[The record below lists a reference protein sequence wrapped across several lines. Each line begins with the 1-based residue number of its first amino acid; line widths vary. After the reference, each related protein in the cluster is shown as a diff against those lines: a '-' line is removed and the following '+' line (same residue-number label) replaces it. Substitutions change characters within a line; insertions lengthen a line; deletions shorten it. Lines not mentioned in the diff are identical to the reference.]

1 MPKLSPWHCHPNA
14 DIILLILSFDASNA
28 DSVQQTQLKYQ
39 QYQQRQYQEYQQY
52 QQQQYQQYQQQYQQ
66 QQYQQY
72 QQQPQKQQQQPQK
85 QQQQPQ
91 SASGQAL
98 PSVDAHASRRALD
111 HQVLE
116 LTEAKAIAA
125 AKVVLA
131 RRADA
136 KLLALERT
144 VHIKL
149 TNLLKHLS
157 SLQEHMSDF
166 AGAERTLL
174 TLCELM
180 EVRCPAQEC
189 MYLRM
194 PLIICFRM

>member
-1 MPKLSPWHCHPNA
+1 MLAPCGYSPNP
-14 DIILLILSFDASNA
+14 DILVIILSFDPSNA
-28 DSVQQTQLKYQ
+28 DPVQQTQLK
-39 QYQQRQYQEYQQY
+39 YQQY
-52 QQQQYQQYQQQYQQ
+52 QQQQYQQYQQYQQEHYQQYQQ
-66 QQYQQY
+66 QQYQQQIPNFH
-72 QQQPQKQQQQPQK
+72 QQAQQQQPAPGK
-85 QQQQPQ
+85 TPP
-91 SASGQAL
+91 A
-98 PSVDAHASRRALD
+98 VDPHASRRALD

-116 LTEAKAIAA
+116 LTEAKVIAA

-157 SLQEHMSDF
+157 SLQEHMGDF
-166 AGAERTLL
+166 AAAERTLL

-180 EVRCPAQEC
+180 EVRW
-189 MYLRM
+189 L
-194 PLIICFRM
+194 